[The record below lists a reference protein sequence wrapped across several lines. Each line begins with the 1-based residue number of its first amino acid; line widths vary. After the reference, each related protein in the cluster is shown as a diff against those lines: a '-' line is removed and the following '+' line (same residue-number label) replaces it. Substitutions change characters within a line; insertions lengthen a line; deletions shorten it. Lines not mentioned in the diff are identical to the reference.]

1 MEAEAATAV
10 GTAQPTWLPLLPS
23 LSPAL
28 LRLTLATAGYGYC
41 LVEIFGVLSCGI
53 VSHTGC
59 AQYLCRD
66 TCFDLLMLNYIRF
79 PKPICLKYWKRYWTW
94 RPGIG
99 PTLASRTS
107 PWSSLGLSFLTVG
120 GFRLV
125 EPSKVVTV
133 WKVPHCP
140 SCPGIWIR
148 PGNNS
153 SDAVPSSWDP
163 GRPSSLPFA
172 LAWWD
177 ERFLSLLCVL
187 EPLAPAGSI
196 D

>member
-1 MEAEAATAV
+1 MFREVEAEAATAV

-120 GFRLV
+120 GSRLV

-133 WKVPHCP
+133 WLVLESP
-140 SCPGIWIR
+140 S
-148 PGNNS
+148 
-153 SDAVPSSWDP
+153 
-163 GRPSSLPFA
+163 
-172 LAWWD
+172 
-177 ERFLSLLCVL
+177 LSLLPRHLDPSWKQQQRCCALFLGPRQTFVFAL
-187 EPLAPAGSI
+187 CLGLVG
-196 D
+196 